1 MMVEAYITPLEE
13 LFKYY
18 GTPQKPI
25 AHFPFNF
32 EFISRIKKDFNGSD
46 IAGVVDEWLEK
57 MPEGNT
63 ANWLVGNH
71 DRHRVGSRF
80 RPEVIDAFNMMI
92 NLLPG
97 SVVTYYGKPC
107 YFTQDAPKYVITI
120 LRNYMF
126 FVTFVVPSI

>member
-1 MMVEAYITPLEE
+1 MVEAYVSPLEE

-32 EFISRIKKDFNGSD
+32 EFITRVKKEFNGTH

-71 DRHRVGSRF
+71 DQFRIGSRF
-80 RPEVIDAFNMMI
+80 WPEVIDAFNMLTM
-92 NLLPG
+92 LLPG
-97 SVVTYYGKPC
+97 SMVN
-107 YFTQDAPKYVITI
+107 PKKYCHF
-120 LRNYMF
+120 N
-126 FVTFVVPSI
+126 